1 VWEPEGRSPIFY
13 VWQLNA
19 ADPLLGASDGARFAR
34 SITLLTPF
42 AHNLLSCRQF
52 AQSSLRAL
60 TLQLG
65 TKNTPVRYE
74 LNRSDEE
81 FFLRSA
87 FMGSTTDKITGYANQ
102 VAGSVKQGVGK
113 AVGSEE
119 LEVKGAVQDLKG
131 KAQVAVGD
139 VKEAVK
145 DGANKAADEI
155 NRKL

>member
-1 VWEPEGRSPIFY
+1 
-13 VWQLNA
+13 
-19 ADPLLGASDGARFAR
+19 
-34 SITLLTPF
+34 
-42 AHNLLSCRQF
+42 
-52 AQSSLRAL
+52 
-60 TLQLG
+60 
-65 TKNTPVRYE
+65 
-74 LNRSDEE
+74 
-81 FFLRSA
+81 
-87 FMGSTTDKITGYANQ
+87 MGSTTDKITGYANQ